1 MASLLSHDVKAV
13 AMMVFVHQ
21 LLSFSLLVMADP
33 TEGFVALP
41 LAASDMK
48 VQWPYDLKK
57 EERYSFENGVHTL
70 RVYSTDK
77 PLKIGSPTRP
87 RTEIRILGHDYS
99 SGVWQF
105 EGQAY
110 VPSGTSGVCITQV
123 FGASNQSTT
132 LAVRVHGGNLTAYST
147 VIVPGIYDRWFRLN
161 VIHDV
166 GAGKVFVHVDGA
178 LVYEGADHGGSSH
191 YFKCGVYAQKDM
203 SSYME
208 SRWKEIKIFNKN

>member
-1 MASLLSHDVKAV
+1 MQVVVVAVLFVVVTWGSSVNGVVDV
-13 AMMVFVHQ
+13 
-21 LLSFSLLVMADP
+21 LDP
-33 TEGFVALP
+33 TCGFTELPFNTSHYQIHKPFDLPVA
-41 LAASDMK
+41 
-48 VQWPYDLKK
+48 Q
-57 EERYSFENGVHTL
+57 RYSFVDGIHDL
-70 RVYSTDK
+70 WVYSTDK
-77 PLKIGSPTRP
+77 PLYNGSTTHPRSEIKIQ
-87 RTEIRILGHDYS
+87 GHDYS

-147 VIVPGIYDRWFRLN
+147 VIVPGISDRWFRLN

-208 SRWKEIKIFNKN
+208 SRWKEIQIFNKN

>member
-1 MASLLSHDVKAV
+1 MASLLCDVKAV

-21 LLSFSLLVMADP
+21 LLLSSSLLVMADP

-41 LAASDMK
+41 LTASDMK

-70 RVYSTDK
+70 RVFSTDK

-87 RTEIRILGHDYS
+87 RTEIRIL
-99 SGVWQF
+99 F

-147 VIVPGIYDRWFRLN
+147 VIVPGISDRWFRLN

-208 SRWKEIKIFNKN
+208 SRWKEIQIFNKN